1 MSTQADWGALYTAHR
16 DAMYRVVRAALRG
29 PGLLHHDDDVVQ
41 EAIRSLMAS
50 PPTSSV
56 RNWEA
61 VMVSAAKNKAIDL
74 VRSAAVRKAGP
85 EIEDEHYRPE
95 DYADLS
101 DDVSEDLDRQRRA
114 QQLRA
119 LLKVLPERDG
129 DVVWR
134 RSGLEEPR
142 KQVAVDLGVTP
153 GRVSQITEAAL
164 EQLRDEIEK
173 EER

>member
-1 MSTQADWGALYTAHR
+1 MSPPPDWGALYTANK

-50 PPTSSV
+50 PPADGA

-61 VMVSAAKNKAIDL
+61 VMVRAAKNKAIDL
-74 VRSAAVRKAGP
+74 IRSAAVRKAGP

-95 DYADLS
+95 TYADMAE
-101 DDVSEDLDRQRRA
+101 DASEDLDRQRRA
-114 QQLRA
+114 QQVHA
-119 LLKVLPERDG
+119 LLKVLPDRDR

-153 GRVSQITEAAL
+153 SRVSQITEAAL
-164 EQLRDEIEK
+164 ERLRAELEK